1 MLQGFVN
8 ACVRNPDCSQP
19 VNEVG
24 PEMLELVRRINRCEQ
39 GATAV
44 EYGLILSL
52 IVIAMLAALQSTG
65 RSTGNMWGSI
75 SNKVV
80 IATNGS

>member
-1 MLQGFVN
+1 LQGFVN
-8 ACVRNPDCSQP
+8 ACVGNPDCSQP
-19 VNEVG
+19 GNEVG
-24 PEMLELVRRINRCEQ
+24 PEMLELIQRIKRCEQ

-65 RSTGNMWGSI
+65 TATSNMWGNVST
-75 SNKVV
+75 KVV
-80 IATNGS
+80 TASNRT